1 MEKQHNQFPEK
12 GLLTIE
18 SIPFDILISIFSRLP
33 VKSIARWSLLS
44 KKWAYILRHRDFTD
58 LYLKIS
64 SPRPRLLLNFQVNGN
79 WFFFS
84 VPQDQ
89 NSCLLAADRHM
100 SFPTEHVSYRIS
112 PSVCGLVVCGLDRN
126 HPWIYNPSTGQC
138 IALPKTTSLGPTM
151 DFSFGYDPIDKLY
164 MVLRKSNDFRVFTLG
179 TGEVSWRKIECSI
192 PHWSVSHGEKCINGV
207 VYYFAQRH
215 GTRFQT
221 PYMLVCFDIRF
232 EKFKFLDVDSDIW
245 GSTLVNFEGKLGIII
260 LGDIVFFSGQTT
272 KLVMWVLDDVQN
284 EKWSKHIYQLP
295 SLWTNLVGDNSL
307 KVVGLTGTCEIVF
320 SPYYIYQDPFYV
332 IYYNVVKN
340 TVRRAEIQLG
350 VVPDNGLMVGTS
362 VDHVENVKLMEVLRS
377 S

>member
-18 SIPFDILISIFSRLP
+18 SILVDLLISIFSRLP
-33 VKSIARWSLLS
+33 VKSIARYRCVS

-58 LYLKIS
+58 LYFKIS
-64 SPRPRLLLNFQVNGN
+64 STRPRLLLNFEVNGN
-79 WFFFS
+79 RTFFS

-89 NSCLLAADRHM
+89 SSCLLAADRHM
-100 SFPTEHVSYRIS
+100 SFPTEQVFYRVSA
-112 PSVCGLVVCGLDRN
+112 SVCGLVVVCGVDRN

-138 IALPKTTSLGPTM
+138 IALPKTTSLAPLM
-151 DFSFGYDPIDKLY
+151 HFSFGYDPINKLY
-164 MVLRKSNDFRVFTLG
+164 MVLRKSKDFRVLTLG
-179 TGEVSWRKIECSI
+179 TGELSWRKIECSI
-192 PHWSVSHGEKCINGV
+192 PHWSAYDGEKCINGV
-207 VYYFAQRH
+207 VYYIAH
-215 GTRFQT
+215 CDPTRFQK
-221 PYMLVCFDIRF
+221 PYKLVCFDIRF
-232 EKFKFLDVDSDIW
+232 EKFKFLDVDSEIW
-245 GSTLVNFEGKLGIII
+245 GSILVNFEGKLGIIP
-260 LGDIVFFSGQTT
+260 DDTVFVSGETT

-295 SLWTNLVGDNSL
+295 SLWNNLAGDDVL

-320 SPYYIYQDPFYV
+320 SPYNIYQDPFYV
-332 IYYNVVKN
+332 IYYNVMKN

-362 VDHVENVKLMEVLRS
+362 VDHVENVKLMEVLGS